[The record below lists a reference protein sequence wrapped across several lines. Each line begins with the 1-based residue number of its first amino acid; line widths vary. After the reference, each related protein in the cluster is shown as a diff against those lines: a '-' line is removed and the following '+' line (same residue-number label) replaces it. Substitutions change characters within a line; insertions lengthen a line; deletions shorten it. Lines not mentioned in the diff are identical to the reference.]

1 MEATGKSN
9 AESPKA
15 NDIRLRVEVYDA
27 LAARKGLTSVT
38 GQAKK
43 HGIGRTHMS
52 LIRAGRKGVS
62 LPLAMRMAN
71 DLDTTVEALF
81 GRVTA

>member
-15 NDIRLRVEVYDA
+15 NYIRLRVEVYDA

-38 GQAKK
+38 AQAKK
-43 HGIGRTHMS
+43 HGIDRTNMS

-62 LPLAMRMAN
+62 LPLAMRMAA